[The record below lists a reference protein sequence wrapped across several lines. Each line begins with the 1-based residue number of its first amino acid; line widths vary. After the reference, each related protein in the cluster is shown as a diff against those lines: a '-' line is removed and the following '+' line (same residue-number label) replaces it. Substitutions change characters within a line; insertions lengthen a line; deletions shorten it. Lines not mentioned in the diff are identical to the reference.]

1 MFVNRFVLDKPTRAT
16 PAFSFAPRSNYIG
29 PFTFMP
35 CIFSKQ
41 NDYALVRLNWLLEVG

>member
-29 PFTFMP
+29 PLTFMP

-41 NDYALVRLNWLLEVG
+41 NDYALVRLNWLL